1 VLLLLDFIFCLLSL
15 SPALSLLERASS
27 VILSRCITYRAIECP
42 DHDPGTRALIRS
54 GRSIILSPCIA
65 PSLGDL
71 IGRLGKKSTKSFHER
86 RSIKKRERGREG
98 GERGERERERERE
111 RETGKREKTKACAL
125 SINLQ
130 YDFHKILLRFDILV
144 KQGWLVNEI
153 FS

>member
-86 RSIKKRERGREG
+86 RSIKKRERGGGGGREG
-98 GERGERERERERE
+98 REGRERERERDWK
-111 RETGKREKTKACAL
+111 KREDE
-125 SINLQ
+125 SVRIIN
-130 YDFHKILLRFDILV
+130 KSAIRF
-144 KQGWLVNEI
+144 
-153 FS
+153 S